1 MMRHLNRED
10 QTEGSALLPAYG
22 RRKLLGYADSFRDL
36 ARTYTYMES
45 VNEKEN
51 ADRQDCLLKRRLSE
65 NREILADHLN
75 EVAKI
80 ITEVAQES
88 YRLIPFRQREYK
100 RIFKACR
107 GNGILIRELFQ
118 MKGAGGELRLTAN
131 MKAEK
136 KRAVTT
142 EDVADF
148 LSVLFDRRLIPEKG
162 SVFFL
167 SDEEYES
174 IVFEQEAAYGVLT
187 GAAKATR
194 ENEEVSGDTYSVT
207 EQGNGNMVLALS
219 DGMGSGG
226 KAKRDSETVVDLLE
240 KFLEAGFSK
249 DMAIEMVNGTL
260 IAGAEQE
267 NMSTLDL
274 CDIDLYTGICELIK
288 IGAAN
293 TYIKRGDRIEQITS
307 DSLPLGIFHKLEL
320 EKRRYQ
326 LMDGDYIFM
335 MSDGV
340 VDGMGDE
347 ESLMEL
353 LERITMQN
361 PQEMANYILQVVLH
375 RTMGKVPDDMTV
387 LVAGIWES

>member
-1 MMRHLNRED
+1 MRHFNRED

-36 ARTYTYMES
+36 ARAFTYMEKM
-45 VNEKEN
+45 NEKEN
-51 ADRQDCLLKRRLSE
+51 ADRQDSLLNRRLSE

-75 EVAKI
+75 EVAEI
-80 ITEVAQES
+80 ITEVAQET
-88 YRLIPFRQREYK
+88 YRLIPFGQREYR

-107 GNGILIRELFQ
+107 DNGILIRELFQ
-118 MKGAGGELRLTAN
+118 IKGKNGEIRLTAN
-131 MKAEK
+131 LRAET
-136 KRAVTT
+136 KRTVTT

-148 LSVLFDRRLIPEKG
+148 LSVLFDRRLIPEKD

-174 IVFEQEAAYGVLT
+174 IVFEQEAVYGVLT

-194 ENEEVSGDTYSVT
+194 ENEEVSGDTYSVL
-207 EQGNGNMVLALS
+207 EQGNGNLIMALS

-226 KAKRDSETVVDLLE
+226 KAKKDSETVVDLLE

-288 IGAAN
+288 IGASE
-293 TYIKRGDRIEQITS
+293 TYIKRGDKVEQITT
-307 DSLPLGIFHKLEL
+307 DSLPLGIFHKLEP

-326 LMDGDYIFM
+326 LVDGDYIIM

-347 ESLMEL
+347 VGMINL

-361 PQEMANYILQVVLH
+361 PQEIANYILQYVLH